1 MSLTQSGVSQAFAMS
16 VPVYLDLKDKW
27 YLMGFVH
34 VSGPRTVTGS
44 VMLPVRPDKV
54 AIDEN
59 HSLLAVEKQ

>member
-1 MSLTQSGVSQAFAMS
+1 MS